1 VNDDDRPTE
10 AMDAVFTDP
19 DPVDVSIPSDHDTPR
34 DLFAPGLGH
43 DPTVFDTRLGP
54 GCEVGGYIIDDA
66 RGSGAFGVV
75 YAATHPMIGK
85 RAAIKVLKPEVSN
98 NAGVVERFILEAR
111 AVNEIG
117 HPNIVDIFAYG
128 TLPDGRQYLVM
139 DLLVGE
145 TLSERLGREPLPLAD
160 SVLVIDQIASA
171 LAAAHAKGIV
181 HRDLKPD
188 NVFLVDVPGSMLPE
202 VKLLDFGIV
211 KLLPSASAD
220 AGSSRV
226 NTKTGIVLGTANYMS
241 PEQARNRIDHRTDIY
256 ALGVMAFEMLTGR
269 LPYIHDNAIEAMV
282 AHEVDPVPSVLALAP
297 GTPVELAQL
306 TEAMMAKS
314 PDDRPTLAAVRNVLK
329 RMKSL
334 HVPATSAVPMRTL
347 PGVLPAPDAARE
359 SRTALPRPPRDSSV
373 AISRDSAPVINPSAR
388 APQPVAPAAM
398 PVKRSRRWPW
408 VLLVLVVL
416 VGGAA
421 AVAYFVYGWPEI

>member
-1 VNDDDRPTE
+1 VNDDDRPTV

-19 DPVDVSIPSDHDTPR
+19 DGVESSIPSDHDTPR
-34 DLFAPGLGH
+34 DLFAPGLAQ

-54 GCEVGGYIIDDA
+54 GHEVGGYVIDDELG
-66 RGSGAFGVV
+66 RGAFGVV

-98 NAGVVERFILEAR
+98 NAGVVERFVLEAR

-145 TLSERLGREPLPLAD
+145 TLSTRLAREPLPLAD
-160 SVLVIDQIASA
+160 SLLVIDQIASA

-188 NVFLVDVPGSMLPE
+188 NVFLVDVPGSMTPE

-211 KLLPSASAD
+211 KLLPNASAD
-220 AGSSRV
+220 ASSSRV

-241 PEQARNRIDHRTDIY
+241 PEQARNRIDDRTDIY
-256 ALGVMAFEMLTGR
+256 ALGVMAFEVLTGR

-282 AHEVDPVPSVLALAP
+282 AHEVDPIPSVMALAP

-306 TEAMMAKS
+306 AEAMMAKS
-314 PDDRPTLAAVRNVLK
+314 PDDRPTIAAIRNVLR

-334 HVPATSAVPMRTL
+334 HVQTTSAVPMRTL

-359 SRTALPRPPRDSSV
+359 SRTAMPRPPRDSAP
-373 AISRDSAPVINPSAR
+373 AISRDSQPVINPSAR
-388 APQPVAPAAM
+388 APKPGPAPM

-408 VLLVLVVL
+408 VVLVLL
-416 VGGAA
+416 LLLGGAA
-421 AVAYFVYGWPEI
+421 AVSYFVYGWPEI

>member
-1 VNDDDRPTE
+1 
-10 AMDAVFTDP
+10 MDSVFTDP
-19 DPVDVSIPSDHDTPR
+19 DGIEPSIPSDHDTPR
-34 DLFAPGLGH
+34 DLFAPGLAH

-54 GCEVGGYIIDDA
+54 GHEVGGYVIDDELG
-66 RGSGAFGVV
+66 RGAFGVV

-128 TLPDGRQYLVM
+128 TLTDGRQYLVM

-145 TLSERLGREPLPLAD
+145 TLSTRLAREPLPLAD
-160 SVLVIDQIASA
+160 AVLVMDQVSSA

-188 NVFLVDVPGSMLPE
+188 NVFLVDVPGSMAPE

-211 KLLPSASAD
+211 KLLPTASAD
-220 AGSSRV
+220 ASSSRV

-256 ALGVMAFEMLTGR
+256 ALGVMAFELLTGR

-282 AHEVDPVPSVLALAP
+282 AHEVDPIPSVMALAP

-306 TEAMMAKS
+306 AEAMMAKS
-314 PDDRPTLAAVRNVLK
+314 PDDRPTLAAIRNVLK

-334 HVPATSAVPMRTL
+334 HVPTTSAVPMRTL

-359 SRTALPRPPRDSSV
+359 SRTAMPRPPRDSAP
-373 AISRDSAPVINPSAR
+373 AIQHDAPVINPSAR
-388 APQPVAPAAM
+388 APKAAPAPM

-408 VLLVLVVL
+408 IVIVLLLL

-421 AVAYFVYGWPEI
+421 AVSYFVYGWPEI